1 MGILAKV
8 TAQYFF
14 YKVYFLYLLYIL
26 CIGFVT
32 GRDVY
37 VVGHTGTDA
46 ETTSS
51 CEMLLIR
58 VHRTDVD
65 SADCF
70 PALKRVDST
79 RLNAGG
85 CFSSSSETRYEECIT
100 LFGLT
105 LVACDNVVIFKTT
118 CMFFLPVLEVCGC
131 I

>member
-1 MGILAKV
+1 MRKSTNVGILAKV

-65 SADCF
+65 SVDCR
-70 PALKRVDST
+70 LDST
-79 RLNAGG
+79 
-85 CFSSSSETRYEECIT
+85 ECRRM
-100 LFGLT
+100 LQ
-105 LVACDNVVIFKTT
+105 
-118 CMFFLPVLEVCGC
+118 FFLREAV
-131 I
+131 